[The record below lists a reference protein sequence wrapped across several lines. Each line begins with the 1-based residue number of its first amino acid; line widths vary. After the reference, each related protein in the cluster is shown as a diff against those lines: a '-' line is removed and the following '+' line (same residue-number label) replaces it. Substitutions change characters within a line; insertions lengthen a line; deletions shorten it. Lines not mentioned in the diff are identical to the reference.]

1 MNDFSAWM
9 QDRLGDYVRQLEGLV
24 NIDSGSYHQTGVAQV
39 LDWLAGHLAQQGIAV
54 ERLHDGER
62 LVCVRASVHP
72 GAPRERSALLLGHC
86 DTVFPEG
93 EAQRR
98 PFRVDGDT
106 AYGPGV
112 ADMKAGVLMNA
123 YLLQAWQ
130 AMGDPGTTLS
140 ALFTC
145 DEEIGSPQSAA
156 FIEATC
162 RQHRYAF
169 NAEPGRPN
177 GNVVVGR
184 KGGVFFDV
192 AVQGKAAHAGVNF
205 YAGISAISAL
215 AEKIQSLEQLTNQDE
230 GITLNVGLIQGGL
243 SVNTVAPS
251 AVAGVDL
258 RIHTMAQRERCLS
271 EVARICGTSLRG
283 ETASWQ
289 VRGEFKPFVQSEG
302 SRQLAETYLAIS
314 VTEGIP
320 VQGEMTGGCSDSGT
334 ASECGC
340 DVICAV
346 GPTGGG
352 FHTPDEYV
360 RLDSVVGKA
369 TVLFK
374 TLKTLGCSAQIAASP
389 ASAASGGLRR
399 CKSSR

>member
-9 QDRLGDYVRQLEGLV
+9 QERFDDYVRQLGSLV
-24 NIDSGSYHQTGVAQV
+24 NIDSGSYHKAGVSKV
-39 LDWLAGHLAQQGIAV
+39 LDWVAGYLDGLGIEV
-54 ERLHDGER
+54 QRLQDGGR
-62 LVCVRASVHP
+62 LVCVRATVHP
-72 GAPRERSALLLGHC
+72 GASRERSALLLGHC

-98 PFRVDGDT
+98 PFRVDGPV

-130 AMGDPGTTLS
+130 AMGDKGTTLS

-145 DEEIGSPQSAA
+145 DEEIGSPQSGA

-169 NAEPGRPN
+169 NSEPGRPN

-192 AVQGKAAHAGVNF
+192 QVQGKAAHAGANF
-205 YAGISAISAL
+205 YSGISAISAL
-215 AEKIQSLEQLTNQDE
+215 AKKIQSMEQLIDPDE
-230 GITLNVGLIQGGL
+230 GITLNVGLIRGGL

-271 EVARICGTSLRG
+271 EVARICATSLQG
-283 ETASWQ
+283 ETASWS

-302 SRQLAETYLAIS
+302 SRLLAEKYLEIS
-314 VTEGIP
+314 VTEGIA
-320 VQGEMTGGCSDSGT
+320 VKGEVTGGCSDSGI
-334 ASECGC
+334 AAECGC

-346 GPTGGG
+346 GPSGGG
-352 FHTPDEYV
+352 FHTPEEYV

-369 TVLFK
+369 TVLYR
-374 TLKTLGCSAQIAASP
+374 TLKTQGA
-389 ASAASGGLRR
+389 
-399 CKSSR
+399 

>member
-9 QDRLGDYVRQLEGLV
+9 QERFDDYVRQLESLV
-24 NIDSGSYHQTGVAQV
+24 NIDSGSYHKAGVSKV
-39 LDWLAGHLAQQGIAV
+39 LDWVAGYLDGLGIEV
-54 ERLHDGER
+54 QRLQDGGR
-62 LVCVRASVHP
+62 LVCVRATVHP
-72 GAPRERSALLLGHC
+72 GASRERSALLLGHC

-98 PFRVDGDT
+98 PFRVDGPV

-130 AMGDPGTTLS
+130 AMGDKGTTLS

-145 DEEIGSPQSAA
+145 DEEIGSPQSGA

-169 NAEPGRPN
+169 NSEPGRPN
-177 GNVVVGR
+177 GNVGVGR
-184 KGGVFFDV
+184 KGGVFFYV
-192 AVQGKAAHAGVNF
+192 QVQGKAAHAGANF
-205 YAGISAISAL
+205 YSGISAISAL
-215 AEKIQSLEQLTNQDE
+215 AKKIQSMEQLIDPDE
-230 GITLNVGLIQGGL
+230 GITLNVGLIRGGL

-271 EVARICGTSLRG
+271 EVARICATSLQG
-283 ETASWQ
+283 ETASWS

-302 SRQLAETYLAIS
+302 SRLLAEKYLEIS
-314 VTEGIP
+314 VTEGIA
-320 VQGEMTGGCSDSGT
+320 VKGEVTGGCSDSGI
-334 ASECGC
+334 AAECGC

-346 GPTGGG
+346 GPSGGG
-352 FHTPDEYV
+352 FHTPEEYV

-369 TVLFK
+369 TVLFR
-374 TLKTLGCSAQIAASP
+374 TLKTLGA
-389 ASAASGGLRR
+389 
-399 CKSSR
+399 

>member
-1 MNDFSAWM
+1 M
-9 QDRLGDYVRQLEGLV
+9 QERFDDYVRQLESLV
-24 NIDSGSYHQTGVAQV
+24 NIDSGSYHKAGVSKV
-39 LDWLAGHLAQQGIAV
+39 LDWVAGYLDGLGIEV
-54 ERLHDGER
+54 QRLQDGGR
-62 LVCVRASVHP
+62 LVCVRATVHP
-72 GAPRERSALLLGHC
+72 GASRERSALLLGHC

-98 PFRVDGDT
+98 PFRVDGPV

-130 AMGDPGTTLS
+130 AMGDKGTTLS

-145 DEEIGSPQSAA
+145 DEEIGSPQSGA

-169 NAEPGRPN
+169 NSEPGRPN

-192 AVQGKAAHAGVNF
+192 QVQGKAAHAGANF
-205 YAGISAISAL
+205 YSGISAISAL
-215 AEKIQSLEQLTNQDE
+215 AKKIQSMEQLIDPDE
-230 GITLNVGLIQGGL
+230 GITLNVGLIRGGL

-271 EVARICGTSLRG
+271 EVARICATSLQG
-283 ETASWQ
+283 ETASWS

-302 SRQLAETYLAIS
+302 SRLLAEKYLEIS
-314 VTEGIP
+314 VTEGIA
-320 VQGEMTGGCSDSGT
+320 VKGEVTGGCSDSGI
-334 ASECGC
+334 AAECGC

-346 GPTGGG
+346 GPSGGG
-352 FHTPDEYV
+352 FHTPEEYV

-369 TVLFK
+369 TVLYR
-374 TLKTLGCSAQIAASP
+374 TLKTLGA
-389 ASAASGGLRR
+389 
-399 CKSSR
+399 

>member
-9 QDRLGDYVRQLEGLV
+9 QERFDDYVRQLESLV
-24 NIDSGSYHQTGVAQV
+24 NIDSGSYHKAGVSKV
-39 LDWLAGHLAQQGIAV
+39 LDWVAGYLDGLGIEV
-54 ERLHDGER
+54 QRLQDGGR
-62 LVCVRASVHP
+62 LVCVRATVHP
-72 GAPRERSALLLGHC
+72 GASRERSALLLGHC

-98 PFRVDGDT
+98 PFRVDGPV

-130 AMGDPGTTLS
+130 AMGDKGTTLS

-145 DEEIGSPQSAA
+145 DEEIGSPQSGA

-169 NAEPGRPN
+169 NSEPGRPN

-192 AVQGKAAHAGVNF
+192 QVQGKAAHAGANF
-205 YAGISAISAL
+205 YSGISAISAL
-215 AEKIQSLEQLTNQDE
+215 AKKIQSMEQLIDPDE
-230 GITLNVGLIQGGL
+230 GITLNVGLIRGGL

-271 EVARICGTSLRG
+271 EVARICATSLQG
-283 ETASWQ
+283 ETASWS

-302 SRQLAETYLAIS
+302 SRLLAEKYLEIS
-314 VTEGIP
+314 VTEGIA
-320 VQGEMTGGCSDSGT
+320 VKGEVTGGCSDSGI
-334 ASECGC
+334 AAECGC

-346 GPTGGG
+346 GPSGGG
-352 FHTPDEYV
+352 FHTPEEYV

-369 TVLFK
+369 KVL
-374 TLKTLGCSAQIAASP
+374 LEP
-389 ASAASGGLRR
+389 
-399 CKSSR
+399 

>member
-9 QDRLGDYVRQLEGLV
+9 QERYGDYVRQLEALV
-24 NIDSGSYHQTGVAQV
+24 NIDSGSYNQAGVSKV
-39 LDWLAGHLAQQGIAV
+39 LEWVADYLSGQGIAV
-54 ERLHDGER
+54 ERLQDGER
-62 LVCVRASVHP
+62 LVCVRATVNP

-93 EAQRR
+93 ETMRR
-98 PFRVDGDT
+98 PFRMEGPV

-123 YLLQAWQ
+123 YLLVAWQ
-130 AMGDPGTTLS
+130 ALGDAGTTLS

-145 DEEIGSPQSAA
+145 DEEIGSPQSGA
-156 FIEATC
+156 FIETTC
-162 RQHRYAF
+162 FQHRYAF

-192 AVQGKAAHAGVNF
+192 EVQGKAAHAGVNF
-205 YAGISAISAL
+205 YSGISAISAL
-215 AEKIQSLEQLTNQDE
+215 AKKIQSLEQLTDKDK
-230 GITLNVGLIQGGL
+230 GITLNVGLIRGGL

-258 RIHTMAQRERCLS
+258 RIHNMEQRERCLS
-271 EVARICGTSLRG
+271 EVARICATSLQG
-283 ETASWQ
+283 ETATWK

-302 SRQLAETYLAIS
+302 SRRLAEKYLAIS
-314 VTEGIP
+314 VTEGIA
-320 VQGEMTGGCSDSGT
+320 VQGEVTGGCSDSGI

-340 DVICAV
+340 DVICSV
-346 GPTGGG
+346 GPSGGD
-352 FHTPDEYV
+352 FHTPEEYV

-369 TVLFK
+369 TVIFK
-374 TLKTLGCSAQIAASP
+374 TLKALEV
-389 ASAASGGLRR
+389 
-399 CKSSR
+399 

>member
-9 QDRLGDYVRQLEGLV
+9 QERFDDYVRQLESLV
-24 NIDSGSYHQTGVAQV
+24 NIDSGSYHKAGVSKV
-39 LDWLAGHLAQQGIAV
+39 LDWVAGYLDGLGIEV
-54 ERLHDGER
+54 QRLQDGGR
-62 LVCVRASVHP
+62 LVCVRATVHP
-72 GAPRERSALLLGHC
+72 GASRERSALLLGHC

-98 PFRVDGDT
+98 PFRVDGPV

-130 AMGDPGTTLS
+130 AMGDKGTTLS

-145 DEEIGSPQSAA
+145 DEEIGSPQSGA

-169 NAEPGRPN
+169 NSEPGRPN

-192 AVQGKAAHAGVNF
+192 QVQGKAAHAGANF
-205 YAGISAISAL
+205 YSGISAISAL
-215 AEKIQSLEQLTNQDE
+215 AKKIQSMEQLIDPDE
-230 GITLNVGLIQGGL
+230 GITLNVGLIRGGL

-271 EVARICGTSLRG
+271 EVARICATSLQG
-283 ETASWQ
+283 ETASWS

-302 SRQLAETYLAIS
+302 SRLLAEKYLEIS
-314 VTEGIP
+314 VTEGIA
-320 VQGEMTGGCSDSGT
+320 VKGEVTGGCSDSGI
-334 ASECGC
+334 AAECGC

-346 GPTGGG
+346 GPSGGG
-352 FHTPDEYV
+352 FHTPEEYV

-369 TVLFK
+369 TVLFR
-374 TLKTLGCSAQIAASP
+374 TLKTLGA
-389 ASAASGGLRR
+389 
-399 CKSSR
+399 

>member
-9 QDRLGDYVRQLEGLV
+9 QERFDDYVRQLESLV
-24 NIDSGSYHQTGVAQV
+24 NIDSGSYHKAGVSKV
-39 LDWLAGHLAQQGIAV
+39 LDWVAGYLDGLGIEV
-54 ERLHDGER
+54 QRLQDGGR
-62 LVCVRASVHP
+62 LVCVRATVHP
-72 GAPRERSALLLGHC
+72 GASRERSALLLGHC

-98 PFRVDGDT
+98 PFRVDGPV

-130 AMGDPGTTLS
+130 AMGDKGTTLS

-145 DEEIGSPQSAA
+145 DEEIGSPQSGA

-169 NAEPGRPN
+169 NSEPGRPN

-192 AVQGKAAHAGVNF
+192 QVQGKAAHAGANF
-205 YAGISAISAL
+205 YSGISAISAL
-215 AEKIQSLEQLTNQDE
+215 AKKIQSMEQLIDPDE
-230 GITLNVGLIQGGL
+230 GITLNVGLIRGGL

-271 EVARICGTSLRG
+271 EVARICATSLQG
-283 ETASWQ
+283 ETASWS

-302 SRQLAETYLAIS
+302 SRLLAEKYLEIS
-314 VTEGIP
+314 VTEGIA
-320 VQGEMTGGCSDSGT
+320 VKGEVTGGCSDSGI
-334 ASECGC
+334 AAECGC

-346 GPTGGG
+346 GPSGGG
-352 FHTPDEYV
+352 FHTPEEYV

-369 TVLFK
+369 KVLFR
-374 TLKTLGCSAQIAASP
+374 TLKTLGA
-389 ASAASGGLRR
+389 
-399 CKSSR
+399 

>member
-9 QDRLGDYVRQLEGLV
+9 QERFDDYVRQLESLV
-24 NIDSGSYHQTGVAQV
+24 NIDSGSYHKAGVSKV
-39 LDWLAGHLAQQGIAV
+39 LDWVAGYLDGLGIEV
-54 ERLHDGER
+54 QRLQDGGR
-62 LVCVRASVHP
+62 LVCVRATVHP
-72 GAPRERSALLLGHC
+72 GASRERSALLLGHC

-98 PFRVDGDT
+98 PFRVDGPV

-130 AMGDPGTTLS
+130 AMGDKGTTLS

-145 DEEIGSPQSAA
+145 DEEIGSPQSGA

-169 NAEPGRPN
+169 NSEPGRPN

-192 AVQGKAAHAGVNF
+192 QVQGKAAHAGANF
-205 YAGISAISAL
+205 YSGISAISAL
-215 AEKIQSLEQLTNQDE
+215 AKKIQSMEQLIDPDE
-230 GITLNVGLIQGGL
+230 GITLNVGLIRGGL

-271 EVARICGTSLRG
+271 EVARICATSLQG
-283 ETASWQ
+283 ETASWS

-302 SRQLAETYLAIS
+302 SRLLAEKYLEIS
-314 VTEGIP
+314 VTEGIA
-320 VQGEMTGGCSDSGT
+320 VKGEVTGGCSDSGI
-334 ASECGC
+334 AAECGC

-346 GPTGGG
+346 GPSGGE
-352 FHTPDEYV
+352 FHTPEEYV

-369 TVLFK
+369 KVLFR
-374 TLKTLGCSAQIAASP
+374 TLKTLGA
-389 ASAASGGLRR
+389 
-399 CKSSR
+399 

>member
-9 QDRLGDYVRQLEGLV
+9 QERFDDYVRQLESLV
-24 NIDSGSYHQTGVAQV
+24 NIDSGSYHKAGVSKV
-39 LDWLAGHLAQQGIAV
+39 LDWVAGYLDGLGIEV
-54 ERLHDGER
+54 QRLQDGGR
-62 LVCVRASVHP
+62 VVCVRATVHP
-72 GAPRERSALLLGHC
+72 GASRERSALLLGHC

-98 PFRVDGDT
+98 PFRVDGPV

-130 AMGDPGTTLS
+130 AMGDKGTTLS

-145 DEEIGSPQSAA
+145 DEEIGSPQSGA

-169 NAEPGRPN
+169 NSEPGRPN

-192 AVQGKAAHAGVNF
+192 QVQGKAAHAGANF
-205 YAGISAISAL
+205 YSGISAISAL
-215 AEKIQSLEQLTNQDE
+215 AKKIQSMEQLIDPDE
-230 GITLNVGLIQGGL
+230 GITLNVGLIRGGL

-271 EVARICGTSLRG
+271 EVARICATSLQG
-283 ETASWQ
+283 ETASWS

-302 SRQLAETYLAIS
+302 SRLLAEKYLEIS
-314 VTEGIP
+314 VTEGIA
-320 VQGEMTGGCSDSGT
+320 VKGEVTGGCSDSGI
-334 ASECGC
+334 AAECGC

-346 GPTGGG
+346 GPSGGG
-352 FHTPDEYV
+352 FHTPEEYV

-369 TVLFK
+369 TVLFR
-374 TLKTLGCSAQIAASP
+374 TLKTLGA
-389 ASAASGGLRR
+389 
-399 CKSSR
+399 

>member
-9 QDRLGDYVRQLEGLV
+9 QERFDDYVRQLESLV
-24 NIDSGSYHQTGVAQV
+24 NIDSGSYHKAGVSKV
-39 LDWLAGHLAQQGIAV
+39 LDWVAGYLDGLGIEV
-54 ERLHDGER
+54 QRLQDGGR
-62 LVCVRASVHP
+62 LVCVRATVHP
-72 GAPRERSALLLGHC
+72 GASRERSALLLGHC

-98 PFRVDGDT
+98 PFRVDGPV

-130 AMGDPGTTLS
+130 AMGDKGTTLS

-145 DEEIGSPQSAA
+145 DEEIGSPQSGA

-169 NAEPGRPN
+169 NSEPGRPN

-192 AVQGKAAHAGVNF
+192 QVQGKAAHAGANF
-205 YAGISAISAL
+205 YSGISAISAL
-215 AEKIQSLEQLTNQDE
+215 AKKIQSMEQLIDPDE
-230 GITLNVGLIQGGL
+230 GITLNVGLIRGGL

-258 RIHTMAQRERCLS
+258 RIHTVAQRERCLS
-271 EVARICGTSLRG
+271 EVARICATSLQG
-283 ETASWQ
+283 ETASWS

-302 SRQLAETYLAIS
+302 SRLLAEKYLEIS
-314 VTEGIP
+314 VTEGIA
-320 VQGEMTGGCSDSGT
+320 VKGEVTGGCSDSGI
-334 ASECGC
+334 AAECGC

-346 GPTGGG
+346 GPSGGG
-352 FHTPDEYV
+352 FHTPEEYV

-369 TVLFK
+369 KVLFR
-374 TLKTLGCSAQIAASP
+374 TLKTLGA
-389 ASAASGGLRR
+389 
-399 CKSSR
+399 

>member
-1 MNDFSAWM
+1 MSDFSAWM
-9 QDRLGDYVRQLEGLV
+9 QSRYDDYVRQLAELV
-24 NIDSGSYHQTGVAQV
+24 NIDSGSYNQAGVARV
-39 LDWLAGHLAQQGIAV
+39 LEWVAGFLAKQGIEV
-54 ERLHDGER
+54 ERLEDGER
-62 LVCVRASVHP
+62 LVCLRATVNP

-93 EAQRR
+93 ETLRR
-98 PFRVDGDT
+98 PFRAEGPV

-123 YLLQAWQ
+123 WLLVAWK

-145 DEEIGSPQSAA
+145 DEEIGSPRSGA

-162 RQHRYAF
+162 RQHGHAF

-184 KGGVFFDV
+184 KGGVFFEV
-192 AVQGKAAHAGVNF
+192 EVQGKAAHAGVDF
-205 YAGISAISAL
+205 YSGISAISAL
-215 AEKIQSLEQLTNQDE
+215 AEKIQSMEALIDKDE
-230 GITLNVGLIQGGL
+230 GITLNVGLIRGGL

-258 RIHTMAQRERCLS
+258 RIHDMKQREKCLS
-271 EVARICGTSLRG
+271 EVARICNTSLRG
-283 ETASWQ
+283 ETASWT

-302 SRQLAETYLAIS
+302 SRQLARKYLEIS
-314 VTEGIP
+314 VNEGIAIK
-320 VQGEMTGGCSDSGT
+320 GEITGGCSDSGI

-340 DVICAV
+340 NVICAV

-374 TLKTLGCSAQIAASP
+374 TLETL
-389 ASAASGGLRR
+389 SG
-399 CKSSR
+399 

>member
-9 QDRLGDYVRQLEGLV
+9 QERFDDYVRQLESLV
-24 NIDSGSYHQTGVAQV
+24 NIDSGSYHKAGVSKV
-39 LDWLAGHLAQQGIAV
+39 LDWVAGYLDGLGIEV
-54 ERLHDGER
+54 QRLQDGGR
-62 LVCVRASVHP
+62 LVCVRATVHP
-72 GAPRERSALLLGHC
+72 GASRERSALLLGHC

-98 PFRVDGDT
+98 PFRVDGPV

-130 AMGDPGTTLS
+130 AMGDKGTTLS

-145 DEEIGSPQSAA
+145 DEEIGSPQSGA

-169 NAEPGRPN
+169 NSEPGRPN

-192 AVQGKAAHAGVNF
+192 QVQGKAAHAGANF
-205 YAGISAISAL
+205 YSGISAISAL
-215 AEKIQSLEQLTNQDE
+215 AKKIQSMEQLIDPDE
-230 GITLNVGLIQGGL
+230 GITLNMGLIRGGL

-271 EVARICGTSLRG
+271 EVARICATSLQG
-283 ETASWQ
+283 ETASWS

-302 SRQLAETYLAIS
+302 SRLLAEKYLEIS
-314 VTEGIP
+314 VTEGIA
-320 VQGEMTGGCSDSGT
+320 VKGEVTGGCSDSGI
-334 ASECGC
+334 AAECGC

-346 GPTGGG
+346 GPSGGG
-352 FHTPDEYV
+352 FHTPEEYV

-369 TVLFK
+369 TVLFR
-374 TLKTLGCSAQIAASP
+374 TLKTLGA
-389 ASAASGGLRR
+389 
-399 CKSSR
+399 

>member
-9 QDRLGDYVRQLEGLV
+9 ASRQDEYIQQLEQLV
-24 NIDSGSYHQTGVAQV
+24 NIDSGSHHKTGVTQV
-39 LDWLAGHLAQQGIAV
+39 LEWVASHLSAQGIQV
-54 ERLHDGER
+54 ERHLDGDR
-62 LVCVRASVHP
+62 LVCVSATVNP
-72 GAPRERSALLLGHC
+72 GATRARSALLLGHC
-86 DTVFPEG
+86 DTVFPED
-93 EAQRR
+93 ETQRR
-98 PFRVDGDT
+98 PFRTEGPV

-112 ADMKAGVLMNA
+112 ADMKSGVLMNA
-123 YLLQAWQ
+123 YLLQAWK

-140 ALFTC
+140 ALFTS
-145 DEEIGSPQSAA
+145 DEEIGSPRSGEV
-156 FIEATC
+156 IDRIC
-162 RQHRYAF
+162 RQHQYAF

-184 KGGVFFDV
+184 KGGVFLDV
-192 AVQGKAAHAGVNF
+192 EVQGKAAHAGVNF
-205 YAGISAISAL
+205 YEGISAISAL
-215 AEKIQSLEQLTNQDE
+215 AKKIQSLEQLTDKDE
-230 GITLNVGLIQGGL
+230 GITLNVGLIRGGL

-258 RIHTMAQRERCLS
+258 RIHTMEQRERCLS
-271 EVARICGTSLRG
+271 EVATICGNSLQG
-283 ETASWQ
+283 ETASWK

-302 SRQLAETYLAIS
+302 SRRLAEKYLEIS

-320 VQGEMTGGCSDSGT
+320 VKGEMTGGCSDSGI

-346 GPTGGG
+346 GPIGGG
-352 FHTPDEYV
+352 FHTENEYV

-374 TLKTLGCSAQIAASP
+374 TLQSIGA
-389 ASAASGGLRR
+389 
-399 CKSSR
+399 

>member
-9 QDRLGDYVRQLEGLV
+9 QERFDDYVQQLESLV
-24 NIDSGSYHQTGVAQV
+24 NIDSGSYHKAGVSKV
-39 LDWLAGHLAQQGIAV
+39 LDWVAGYLDGLGIEV
-54 ERLHDGER
+54 QRLQDGGR
-62 LVCVRASVHP
+62 LVCVRATVHP
-72 GAPRERSALLLGHC
+72 GASRERSALLLGHC

-93 EAQRR
+93 ETQRR
-98 PFRVDGDT
+98 PFRVDGPV

-112 ADMKAGVLMNA
+112 ADMKAGVLMNV

-130 AMGDPGTTLS
+130 AMGDRGTTLS

-145 DEEIGSPQSAA
+145 DEEIGSPQSGA

-162 RQHRYAF
+162 RQHRYVF
-169 NAEPGRPN
+169 NSEPGRPN

-192 AVQGKAAHAGVNF
+192 QVQGKAAHAGANF
-205 YAGISAISAL
+205 YSGISAISAL
-215 AEKIQSLEQLTNQDE
+215 AKKIQSMEQLIDPDE
-230 GITLNVGLIQGGL
+230 GITLNVGLIRGGL

-271 EVARICGTSLRG
+271 EVTRICATSLQG
-283 ETASWQ
+283 ESASWS

-302 SRQLAETYLAIS
+302 SRLLAEKYLEIS
-314 VTEGIP
+314 VTEGI
-320 VQGEMTGGCSDSGT
+320 VVKGEVTGGCSDSGI
-334 ASECGC
+334 AAECGC

-346 GPTGGG
+346 GPSGGG
-352 FHTPDEYV
+352 FHTPEEYV

-374 TLKTLGCSAQIAASP
+374 TLKTLGA
-389 ASAASGGLRR
+389 
-399 CKSSR
+399 